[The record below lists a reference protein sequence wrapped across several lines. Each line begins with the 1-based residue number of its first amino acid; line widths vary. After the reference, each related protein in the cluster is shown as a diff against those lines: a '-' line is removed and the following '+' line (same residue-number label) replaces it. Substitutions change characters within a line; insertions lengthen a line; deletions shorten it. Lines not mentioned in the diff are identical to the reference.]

1 MTSSRVS
8 EIKLQRELN
17 EPGIA
22 RGLRESEPGRAIL
35 GGDVF
40 LNIVGIGKLGVE
52 MIESVEK
59 FSSELKPLA
68 FIERERLE
76 Q

>member
-1 MTSSRVS
+1 MTSGWVS

-17 EPGIA
+17 EAGIA
-22 RGLRESEPGRAIL
+22 RGLRESKPSRPIL

-40 LNIVGIGKLGVE
+40 LNIVGIGKLGVD
-52 MIESVEK
+52 MIESVKE
-59 FSSELKPLA
+59 FSPELKSLA
-68 FIERERLE
+68 LIDGERLE